1 MYHEEFLLVIDKKN
15 QYYAVIDTLSYMY
28 YEVLSFAD
36 HNGKISDSFMKDN
49 LRYFIWHSSQRN
61 LRIIFLLFKIIKK
74 DFESAFHLL
83 TVKPI
88 HRKEQHWTNMVI
100 SYGSENK
107 CHLFGLLNNKILS
120 LNMKS

>member
-49 LRYFIWHSSQRN
+49 LQYFI
-61 LRIIFLLFKIIKK
+61 
-74 DFESAFHLL
+74 
-83 TVKPI
+83 
-88 HRKEQHWTNMVI
+88 
-100 SYGSENK
+100 
-107 CHLFGLLNNKILS
+107 
-120 LNMKS
+120 